1 MGTSGH
7 ERTFPKEEPVDE
19 KAELAAVLFKAMQ
32 LERDGHA
39 FYLAAAE
46 RTAAAAGRKMF
57 LSLARDEL
65 QHLQFL
71 DDYYRRHLIGVPW
84 PSAEVLE
91 REAGRRWPIFP
102 PPTAAG
108 EVVAPN
114 TDDLQALRQ
123 AIAAEQASI
132 DLYQHGLETATDPPV
147 QALFRLLVQ
156 QEEGHRTILE
166 GEYDYLTHTGFWFDQ
181 AEFNL
186 EAME

>member
-1 MGTSGH
+1 MDETS
-7 ERTFPKEEPVDE
+7 
-19 KAELAAVLFKAMQ
+19 ELAAVLFKAMQ

-71 DDYYRRHLIGVPW
+71 DDYYRRCLAHAAW
-84 PSAEVLE
+84 PAAEVLQ
-91 REAGRRWPIFP
+91 REAGRRWPVFP
-102 PPTAAG
+102 PPAAAG
-108 EVVAPN
+108 QVVAPN
-114 TDDLQALRQ
+114 TGDLEALRQ
-123 AIAAEQASI
+123 GIAAEQASI
-132 DLYQHGLETATDPPV
+132 ELYQHGLETATDPQV
-147 QALFRLLVQ
+147 RALFLLLVQ

-181 AEFNL
+181 PEFDL
-186 EAME
+186 EAMG